1 MHYLLSFVVVNQ
13 MIQHFLAQLQL
24 QAQPKNSDNSD
35 NSDNNDDV
43 KVEAKAN
50 DQKERRPSTQ
60 AANHLDTPFKLPMQ
74 YLPDDQ
80 LCAIDKS
87 VLSDLE
93 LIECTKPVNNTNSA
107 NDNTATESRPM
118 YAHMFQPQSAFAKR
132 YLGMWAKQFTTSV
145 PHLQDMQRFIAAI
158 SKNHTQDPTNDSD
171 SDYDRIEAIWTRI
184 KTDASFHDKFNYI
197 DYAPLDMLNRSPTF
211 LQCYSMYNLFSPLL
225 SFLMPVIMLI
235 VPFFLLKLQGIP
247 ITMPTYFGII
257 KMMLSQH
264 AVGKLIFDMSS
275 VSWDKRIYILVS
287 VVFYVVQMYQN
298 VVSCHRFYRNTFLVH
313 DDLAAIR
320 AYAEATIKKMRAF
333 AGHALTCGGTFG
345 PFLSDLQKNRE
356 QLERMVAALDRIDA
370 PALTA
375 KKCLQIGYVMQQYY
389 AVFSDAGIAACMQYS
404 FGFNAF
410 AEHMVQ
416 FGALLASNK
425 VAACDFVSKSRTD
438 DAEDAEDADN
448 NDKKKKD
455 KKKKKKKEEAPANHS
470 TIVNGY
476 YIATAIDAEAA
487 NGASFTLTPVKNTVS
502 LDKRLVITG
511 PNASGKTTIL
521 KMTMLN
527 ILFSQQL
534 GYGFYEAGTRIRPYH
549 QLHSYLNIPDTSGR
563 DSLFQAES
571 RRCKEILD
579 KLAGG
584 QQAPTGTTTPPT
596 PSPSVRHF
604 CIFDELYSGT
614 NPYEA
619 IASAYGY
626 IMHLTKQDNVD
637 FMLTTHYIQL
647 CKLFQQDESKS
658 ESDKREKI
666 ANKEPSG
673 TTSENSNSNSGT
685 NKIQNLHMEVADR
698 GNYDFNYLYTLRPG
712 ISVIKGGI
720 KVLYDLQYPAS
731 IVETTRRVLSS
742 L

>member
-1 MHYLLSFVVVNQ
+1 MEYLS
-13 MIQHFLAQLQL
+13 A
-24 QAQPKNSDNSD
+24 
-35 NSDNNDDV
+35 DV
-43 KVEAKAN
+43 LH
-50 DQKERRPSTQ
+50 P
-60 AANHLDTPFKLPMQ
+60 
-74 YLPDDQ
+74 
-80 LCAIDKS
+80 IDKS

-93 LIECTKPVNNTNSA
+93 LIECTKQVNVA
-107 NDNTATESRPM
+107 DNGKPM
-118 YAHMFQPQSAFAKR
+118 YNHVFQPQSAFAKR
-132 YLGMWAKQFTTSV
+132 YLGMWCKQFTTSV
-145 PHLQDMQRFIAAI
+145 PHLQDTQRFIASI
-158 SKNHTQDPTNDSD
+158 SKDTHDDSLNDFD
-171 SDYDRIEAIWTRI
+171 KVEAIWTRI
-184 KTDASFHDKFNYI
+184 KTDTAFRDKFNYI

-235 VPFFLLKLQGIP
+235 VPFFLLKLQGVP
-247 ITMPTYFGII
+247 ITLPTYFGII

-264 AVGKLIFDMSS
+264 AIGKLIFDMSS
-275 VSWDKRIYILVS
+275 VGWDKRIYILVS

-313 DDLAAIR
+313 DDLVAIR
-320 AYAEATIKKMRAF
+320 AYADATIKRMRDF
-333 AGHALTCGGTFG
+333 GTHALASGDTFA
-345 PFLSDLQKNRE
+345 PFVADLERNRE
-356 QLERMVAALDRIDA
+356 QLERMVAALDRIDP

-389 AVFSDAGIAACMQYS
+389 AVFADAGIGACMQYS

-410 AEHMVQ
+410 AEHVAH
-416 FGALLASNK
+416 FGALIREGR
-425 VAACDFVSKSRTD
+425 VAACEFI
-438 DAEDAEDADN
+438 DAAATAEQASDKPK
-448 NDKKKKD
+448 KKKKD
-455 KKKKKKKEEAPANHS
+455 KQKEDTQKEDTQKEDKKKDEEDTVVHGK
-470 TIVNGY
+470 IVNGY
-476 YIATAIDAEAA
+476 YLATVVSDGTE
-487 NGASFTLTPVKNTVS
+487 PVKNTVS

-534 GYGFYEAGTRIRPYH
+534 GHGFYEAGTRIRPYH

-579 KLAGG
+579 KL
-584 QQAPTGTTTPPT
+584 TGEATP
-596 PSPSVRHF
+596 VRHF

-626 IMHLTKQDNVD
+626 IMHLTKHDSVD

-647 CKLFQQDESKS
+647 CKLFEQQNSNS
-658 ESDKREKI
+658 ESDKGEKT
-666 ANKEPSG
+666 ANKSDLNASNENNDANG
-673 TTSENSNSNSGT
+673 TNGT
-685 NKIQNLHMEVADR
+685 NKIRNLHMEVADR
-698 GNYDFNYLYTLRPG
+698 GNYDFKYLYTLRPG
-712 ISVIKGGI
+712 ISSIKGGI

-731 IVETTRRVLSS
+731 IVETTRRILST

>member
-1 MHYLLSFVVVNQ
+1 

-24 QAQPKNSDNSD
+24 QAQNIQPKNSD

-50 DQKERRPSTQ
+50 DQKERRQSTQ

-118 YAHMFQPQSAFAKR
+118 YVHMFQPQSAFAKR

-145 PHLQDMQRFIAAI
+145 PHLQDTQRFIAAI
-158 SKNHTQDPTNDSD
+158 SKNHTQDPTTNDSD
-171 SDYDRIEAIWTRI
+171 SDHDRIEAIWTRI

-211 LQCYSMYNLFSPLL
+211 LQCYSMYNLFSPVL

-235 VPFFLLKLQGIP
+235 VPFFLLKMQGVT
-247 ITMPTYFGII
+247 ITMSTYFGII

-264 AVGKLIFDMSS
+264 AVGKLLFDMSA
-275 VSWDKRIYILVS
+275 VGWDKRIYILVS

-313 DDLAAIR
+313 EDLAAIR
-320 AYAEATIKKMRAF
+320 TYANETIRKMRAF
-333 AGHALTCGGTFG
+333 AGHALTCGDTYA
-345 PFLSDLQKNRE
+345 PFVSELDRNRE
-356 QLERMVAALDRIDA
+356 QLERMVAALDRVDA

-410 AEHMVQ
+410 AEHMVH
-416 FGALLASNK
+416 FGALLTSNK
-425 VAACDFVSKSRTD
+425 VSSCDFVVTKTN
-438 DAEDAEDADN
+438 DN
-448 NDKKKKD
+448 DNDNENVNENDKKNDKKDKRKD
-455 KKKKKKKEEAPANHS
+455 KKKKKGEAAHNEINH
-470 TIVNGY
+470 TKIVNGY
-476 YIATAIDAEAA
+476 YVATAINESD
-487 NGASFTLTPVKNTVS
+487 NASDGGGPVKNTVS

-534 GYGFYEAGTRIRPYH
+534 GYGFYEAGTRICPYH

-579 KLAGG
+579 KLT
-584 QQAPTGTTTPPT
+584 PTTTTNPT
-596 PSPSVRHF
+596 SVICRHF

-647 CKLFQQDESKS
+647 CKLFHQEKSNS

-666 ANKEPSG
+666 VN
-673 TTSENSNSNSGT
+673 NSDPHAHSGT
-685 NKIQNLHMEVADR
+685 NKIMNLHMEVADL
-698 GNYDFNYLYTLRPG
+698 GNYDFKYLYTLRPG
-712 ISVIKGGI
+712 ISAIKGGI

-731 IVETTRRVLSS
+731 IVETTRSILSTM
-742 L
+742 

>member
-1 MHYLLSFVVVNQ
+1 
-13 MIQHFLAQLQL
+13 MIQHLLAKLQVHKIQLQED
-24 QAQPKNSDNSD
+24 APQPQPQPQPEK
-35 NSDNNDDV
+35 
-43 KVEAKAN
+43 
-50 DQKERRPSTQ
+50 KESTNPTELKPPSHL
-60 AANHLDTPFKLPMQ
+60 HLDTPFKLPME
-74 YLPDDQ
+74 YLPNDQ
-80 LCAIDKS
+80 LCSIDNS

-93 LIECTKPVNNTNSA
+93 LIECTKPVNNT
-107 NDNTATESRPM
+107 ATNQEDVESKPM
-118 YAHMFQPQSAFAKR
+118 YAHIFQPQSAFAKR
-132 YLGMWAKQFTTSV
+132 YLGMWAKQMTSSV
-145 PHLQDMQRFIAAI
+145 PHLQDTQRFIAAI
-158 SKNHTQDPTNDSD
+158 SKTQEHAAMDCDKV
-171 SDYDRIEAIWTRI
+171 EAIWTRI
-184 KTDASFHDKFNYI
+184 KTDASFRDKFNYI

-211 LQCYSMYNLFSPLL
+211 LQCYSMYNLFSPIL

-235 VPFFLLKLQGIP
+235 VPFFLLKLQGVP
-247 ITMPTYFGII
+247 ITLPTYFGII

-264 AVGKLIFDMSS
+264 AIGKLIFDMSS

-287 VVFYVVQMYQN
+287 VVFYFVQMYQN

-320 AYAEATIKKMRAF
+320 AYANETIHKMRTF
-333 AGHALTCGGTFG
+333 AQHAQGNGTYAQFVA
-345 PFLSDLQKNRE
+345 DLNSNRE
-356 QLERMVAALDRIDA
+356 QLERMVAALDRIDP

-389 AVFSDAGIAACMQYS
+389 AVFSDADISACMQYS

-410 AEHMVQ
+410 AEHMTH
-416 FGALLASNK
+416 FGALLRDNK
-425 VAACDFVSKSRTD
+425 VAACEFITGDETNE
-438 DAEDAEDADN
+438 EDNAAKKDKE
-448 NDKKKKD
+448 DKKKSKT
-455 KKKKKKKEEAPANHS
+455 KSKSKTHS
-470 TIVNGY
+470 EIVNGY
-476 YIATAIDAEAA
+476 YVATVVGE
-487 NGASFTLTPVKNTVS
+487 NETPVKNTVS
-502 LDKRLVITG
+502 LNKRLVITG

-534 GYGFYEAGTRIRPYH
+534 GYGFYDTGTRIHPYH
-549 QLHSYLNIPDTSGR
+549 HLHSYLNIPDTSGR

-579 KLAGG
+579 KL
-584 QQAPTGTTTPPT
+584 TGTGELCPP
-596 PSPSVRHF
+596 VRHF

-626 IMHLTKQDNVD
+626 ITHLTKLDNVD

-647 CKLFQQDESKS
+647 CKLFEQQNTSS

-666 ANKEPSG
+666 DKKSTKAN
-673 TTSENSNSNSGT
+673 TVANNENNAN
-685 NKIQNLHMEVADR
+685 NKIRNLHMEVADR
-698 GNYDFNYLYTLRPG
+698 GNYDFKYLYALRPG
-712 ISVIKGGI
+712 ISSIKGGI

-731 IVETTRRVLSS
+731 IVETTRSVLSS

>member
-1 MHYLLSFVVVNQ
+1 

-24 QAQPKNSDNSD
+24 QAQPINNDINDN
-35 NSDNNDDV
+35 NDNNDDV
-43 KVEAKAN
+43 KVEAK
-50 DQKERRPSTQ
+50 
-60 AANHLDTPFKLPMQ
+60 ANHLDTPFKLPMQ

-87 VLSDLE
+87 VLDDLE
-93 LIECTKPVNNTNSA
+93 LIECTKQTNNGNSNGA
-107 NDNTATESRPM
+107 ENTKPM
-118 YAHMFQPQSAFAKR
+118 YVHMFQPQSAFAKR
-132 YLGMWAKQFTTSV
+132 HLGMWAKQFTTSA
-145 PHLQDMQRFIAAI
+145 PFLQDTQRFIAAI
-158 SKNHTQDPTNDSD
+158 SKNQTQDPIHNSEDH
-171 SDYDRIEAIWTRI
+171 DRIEAIWTRI

-211 LQCYSMYNLFSPLL
+211 LQCYSMYNLFSPVL

-235 VPFFLLKLQGIP
+235 VPFFLLKLQGVT
-247 ITMPTYFGII
+247 ITMSTYFGII

-264 AVGKLIFDMSS
+264 AVGKLLFDMSA
-275 VSWDKRIYILVS
+275 VGWDKRIYILVS

-313 DDLAAIR
+313 EDLAAIR
-320 AYAEATIKKMRAF
+320 TYANETIRKMREF
-333 AGHALTCGGTFG
+333 INHALTCGDTYA
-345 PFLSDLQKNRE
+345 PFVSELDRNRE
-356 QLERMVAALDRIDA
+356 QLERMVAALDRVDA

-410 AEHMVQ
+410 AEHMVH
-416 FGALLASNK
+416 FGALIREGRVS
-425 VAACDFVSKSRTD
+425 ACDFVSKSKTEVAD
-438 DAEDAEDADN
+438 DDN
-448 NDKKKKD
+448 DDKKKKD
-455 KKKKKKKEEAPANHS
+455 AKKKKKKGEAATHESNH
-470 TIVNGY
+470 TKIVNGY
-476 YIATAIDAEAA
+476 YVATAINESD
-487 NGASFTLTPVKNTVS
+487 NASDGGGPVKNTVS

-579 KLAGG
+579 KLT
-584 QQAPTGTTTPPT
+584 PTTTTNP
-596 PSPSVRHF
+596 PSVICRHF

-626 IMHLTKQDNVD
+626 IMHLTKHDNVD

-647 CKLFQQDESKS
+647 CKLFHQEKS
-658 ESDKREKI
+658 NSEPDKREKI
-666 ANKEPSG
+666 ANN
-673 TTSENSNSNSGT
+673 SESNESVGT
-685 NKIQNLHMEVADR
+685 NKIRNLHMEVADL
-698 GNYDFNYLYTLRPG
+698 GNYDFKYLYTLRPG
-712 ISVIKGGI
+712 ISAIKGGI

-731 IVETTRRVLSS
+731 IVETTRRILSTM
-742 L
+742 

>member
-1 MHYLLSFVVVNQ
+1 
-13 MIQHFLAQLQL
+13 MIQQLLAQLQI
-24 QAQPKNSDNSD
+24 QKQQVHVQPDEKETEINENIE
-35 NSDNNDDV
+35 N
-43 KVEAKAN
+43 AN
-50 DQKERRPSTQ
+50 PT
-60 AANHLDTPFKLPMQ
+60 HLDTPFRLPME
-74 YLPDDQ
+74 YLPNDQ
-80 LCAIDKS
+80 LCSIDKS

-93 LIECTKPVNNTNSA
+93 LIECTKQINDGICAESSA
-107 NDNTATESRPM
+107 KPM
-118 YAHMFQPQSAFAKR
+118 YAHVFQPQSTFAKR

-145 PHLQDMQRFIAAI
+145 PFLQDTQRFIASI
-158 SKNHTQDPTNDSD
+158 SSSKALKHD
-171 SDYDRIEAIWTRI
+171 SDYDRIEGIWTRI
-184 KTDASFHDKFNYI
+184 KTDGGFRDKFNYI

-235 VPFFLLKLQGIP
+235 VPFFLLKLQGVP
-247 ITMPTYFGII
+247 ITLPTYFGII

-264 AVGKLIFDMSS
+264 AIGKLLFDMSS

-313 DDLAAIR
+313 EDLGAIR
-320 AYAEATIKKMRAF
+320 AYADATIARMREF
-333 AGHALTCGGTFG
+333 ANHARTCGDTFG
-345 PFLSDLQKNRE
+345 PFASDLDHNRE

-404 FGFNAF
+404 FGFNAY
-410 AEHMVQ
+410 AEHMSHFVELVQ
-416 FGALLASNK
+416 NK
-425 VAACDFVSKSRTD
+425 RVSACEFVSKSK
-438 DAEDAEDADN
+438 AEDDKIHNDN
-448 NDKKKKD
+448 DIKKKKD
-455 KKKKKKKEEAPANHS
+455 KKKKKKKAEDAAHS
-470 TIVNGY
+470 VIVNGY
-476 YIATAIDAEAA
+476 YVATALNDES
-487 NGASFTLTPVKNTVS
+487 NESNDKSNPVKNTVT

-534 GYGFYEAGTRIRPYH
+534 GHGFYEAGTRICPYD

-579 KLAGG
+579 KL
-584 QQAPTGTTTPPT
+584 TGIPTPPGEEGCGRQ
-596 PSPSVRHF
+596 RHF

-626 IMHLTKQDNVD
+626 ITHLTKLDNVD

-647 CKLFQQDESKS
+647 CKLFESES

-666 ANKEPSG
+666 GN
-673 TTSENSNSNSGT
+673 NSHTNSTNE

-698 GNYDFNYLYTLRPG
+698 GNYDFKYLYTLRPG
-712 ISVIKGGI
+712 ISAIKGGI

-731 IVETTRRVLSS
+731 IVETTRRILSA

>member
-1 MHYLLSFVVVNQ
+1 M
-13 MIQHFLAQLQL
+13 
-24 QAQPKNSDNSD
+24 
-35 NSDNNDDV
+35 
-43 KVEAKAN
+43 
-50 DQKERRPSTQ
+50 
-60 AANHLDTPFKLPMQ
+60 HLDTPFKLPME
-74 YLPDDQ
+74 YLPQDQ

-93 LIECTKPVNNTNSA
+93 LIECTKPVNNDANESNSA
-107 NDNTATESRPM
+107 SEPM
-118 YAHMFQPQSAFAKR
+118 YAHVFQPQSAFAKR

-145 PHLQDMQRFIAAI
+145 PHLQDTQRFIAAI
-158 SKNHTQDPTNDSD
+158 SSSKALQHDSD
-171 SDYDRIEAIWTRI
+171 FDKVEAIWTRI
-184 KTDASFHDKFNYI
+184 KTDASFRDKFNYI
-197 DYAPLDMLNRSPTF
+197 DYAPLDLLNRSPTF

-235 VPFFLLKLQGIP
+235 VPFFLLKLQGVP
-247 ITMPTYFGII
+247 ITLPTYFGII
-257 KMMLSQH
+257 KLMLSQH
-264 AVGKLIFDMSS
+264 AIGKLIFDMSS
-275 VSWDKRIYILVS
+275 VSWDKRVYILVS

-320 AYAEATIKKMRAF
+320 AYADATIQRMRAC
-333 AGHALTCGGTFG
+333 AAHALTCGSTFA
-345 PFLSDLQKNRE
+345 PFAADLQANRE
-356 QLERMVAALDRIDA
+356 QLERMVAALDRIDP

-389 AVFSDAGIAACMQYS
+389 AVFSDARIAACMQYS

-410 AEHMVQ
+410 AEHVAH
-416 FGALLASNK
+416 FGELITSNK
-425 VAACDFVSKSRTD
+425 VAACEFINEKP
-438 DAEDAEDADN
+438 EKPE
-448 NDKKKKD
+448 KPEKKD
-455 KKKKKKKEEAPANHS
+455 KKKKKDKGKEDKEDKRNH
-470 TIVNGY
+470 TEIVNGY
-476 YIATAIDAEAA
+476 YVATALSDDSSAL
-487 NGASFTLTPVKNTVS
+487 GPVKNTVS

-534 GYGFYEAGTRIRPYH
+534 GHGFYEAGTRIRPYH

-579 KLAGG
+579 KLTGPKTSTGEGG
-584 QQAPTGTTTPPT
+584 Q
-596 PSPSVRHF
+596 RHF

-626 IMHLTKQDNVD
+626 IMYLTKHDNVD

-647 CKLFQQDESKS
+647 CKLFQSEKTES

-666 ANKEPSG
+666 GNNSTE
-673 TTSENSNSNSGT
+673 SESNGS
-685 NKIQNLHMEVADR
+685 NKIRNLHMDVADR
-698 GNYDFNYLYTLRPG
+698 GNYDFKYLYALRPG
-712 ISVIKGGI
+712 ISAIKGGI

-731 IVETTRRVLSS
+731 IVDATRRILST

>member
-1 MHYLLSFVVVNQ
+1 
-13 MIQHFLAQLQL
+13 MIQHLLAKFQISNMQEE
-24 QAQPKNSDNSD
+24 PK
-35 NSDNNDDV
+35 
-43 KVEAKAN
+43 EP
-50 DQKERRPSTQ
+50 KEPKETKETIVTNPSPTN
-60 AANHLDTPFKLPMQ
+60 AIHLDTPFKLPME
-74 YLPDDQ
+74 YLPEDQ
-80 LCAIDKS
+80 LFPIDKS

-93 LIECTKPVNNTNSA
+93 LIECTKQVNDTTSA
-107 NDNTATESRPM
+107 NNESNDKSM
-118 YAHMFQPQSAFAKR
+118 YAHVFQPQSAFAKR

-145 PHLQDMQRFIAAI
+145 PHLQDTQRFIASV
-158 SKNHTQDPTNDSD
+158 SKDKSRDDDSLLID
-171 SDYDRIEAIWTRI
+171 HDKIEAIWTRI
-184 KTDASFHDKFNYI
+184 KTDASFRDKFNYI
-197 DYAPLDMLNRSPTF
+197 DYAPLDALNRSPTF

-235 VPFFLLKLQGIP
+235 VPFFLLKLQGVP
-247 ITMPTYFGII
+247 ITLPTYFGII

-264 AVGKLIFDMSS
+264 AIGKLIFDMSS
-275 VSWDKRIYILVS
+275 VGWDKRIYILVS
-287 VVFYVVQMYQN
+287 VVFYIVQMYQN

-313 DDLAAIR
+313 ADLAAIR
-320 AYAEATIKKMRAF
+320 AYTDATIHKMRAF
-333 AGHALTCGGTFG
+333 AAHALACGNTYA
-345 PFLSDLQKNRE
+345 PFAADLQKNQE
-356 QLERMVAALDRIDA
+356 QLERMVAALDRIDP

-389 AVFSDAGIAACMQYS
+389 AVFSDASIAACMQYS

-410 AEHMVQ
+410 AEHVAH
-416 FGALLASNK
+416 FGALLHANK
-425 VAACDFVSKSRTD
+425 VAACEFING
-438 DAEDAEDADN
+438 EDQNNADKEEN
-448 NDKKKKD
+448 KDKKKD
-455 KKKKKKKEEAPANHS
+455 KKKNKKKKEEGKEGKQPRNH
-470 TIVNGY
+470 TEIVNGY
-476 YIATAIDAEAA
+476 YVATALSDDSSAL
-487 NGASFTLTPVKNTVS
+487 GPVKNTVS

-534 GYGFYEAGTRIRPYH
+534 GHGFYEAGTRIRPYH

-579 KLAGG
+579 KL
-584 QQAPTGTTTPPT
+584 T
-596 PSPSVRHF
+596 PSRHF

-626 IMHLTKQDNVD
+626 IMHLTKHDNVD

-647 CKLFQQDESKS
+647 CKLFQSQKTES

-666 ANKEPSG
+666 AIN
-673 TTSENSNSNSGT
+673 SEVNET
-685 NKIQNLHMEVADR
+685 NKIRNLHMDVADR
-698 GNYDFNYLYTLRPG
+698 GNYDFKYLYTLRPG
-712 ISVIKGGI
+712 ISAIKGGI

-731 IVETTRRVLSS
+731 IVDATRRILTS

>member
-1 MHYLLSFVVVNQ
+1 

-24 QAQPKNSDNSD
+24 QAHHPQDIPPKKNEDAQTQSQS
-35 NSDNNDDV
+35 
-43 KVEAKAN
+43 N
-50 DQKERRPSTQ
+50 DQQSTQ
-60 AANHLDTPFKLPMQ
+60 SNHLDTPFKLPMQ

-87 VLSDLE
+87 VLADLE
-93 LIECTKPVNNTNSA
+93 LIECTNPVNNANSA
-107 NDNTATESRPM
+107 NDNATESRPM
-118 YAHMFQPQSAFAKR
+118 YAHVFQPQSAFAKR

-158 SKNHTQDPTNDSD
+158 SKNPTQDPTNDSECD
-171 SDYDRIEAIWTRI
+171 GIEAIWTRI
-184 KTDASFHDKFNYI
+184 KTDAGFHDKFNFI

-211 LQCYSMYNLFSPLL
+211 LQCYSMYNLFSPVL

-235 VPFFLLKLQGIP
+235 VPFFLLKLQNIP
-247 ITMPTYFGII
+247 ITMPTYFSII

-264 AVGKLIFDMSS
+264 AVGKLMFDMNA
-275 VSWDKRIYILVS
+275 VGWDKRIYIMVS

-320 AYAEATIKKMRAF
+320 AYAEATIRKMRAF
-333 AGHALTCGGTFG
+333 AGHALTCGDTIG

-356 QLERMVAALDRIDA
+356 QLECMVAALDRIDA

-410 AEHMVQ
+410 AEHMTH

-425 VAACDFVSKSRTD
+425 VSACEFVTKPKP
-438 DAEDAEDADN
+438 EDADDN
-448 NDKKKKD
+448 DDKNKKDKKDKKD
-455 KKKKKKKEEAPANHS
+455 KKKKKKEETPANHS

-476 YIATAIDAEAA
+476 YVATAIDAA
-487 NGASFTLTPVKNTVS
+487 NGLLTPVKNTVS

-521 KMTMLN
+521 KMTLLN

-534 GYGFYEAGTRIRPYH
+534 GYGFYEAGTRICPYH

-579 KLAGG
+579 KL
-584 QQAPTGTTTPPT
+584 TPGND
-596 PSPSVRHF
+596 SDDICRRHF

-626 IMHLTKQDNVD
+626 IMHLTKHDNVD

-647 CKLFQQDESKS
+647 CKLFQQEKPNS

-666 ANKEPSG
+666 NNNVNSEEPSI
-673 TTSENSNSNSGT
+673 SEISGI

-712 ISVIKGGI
+712 ISAIKGGI

-731 IVETTRRVLSS
+731 IVETTRRILST

>member
-1 MHYLLSFVVVNQ
+1 
-13 MIQHFLAQLQL
+13 MIQHLLAKLQISNM
-24 QAQPKNSDNSD
+24 QEEPKEPKEPENT
-35 NSDNNDDV
+35 NNV
-43 KVEAKAN
+43 TN
-50 DQKERRPSTQ
+50 PT
-60 AANHLDTPFKLPMQ
+60 NPTMHLDTPFKLPME
-74 YLPDDQ
+74 YLPEDQ
-80 LCAIDKS
+80 LCPIDKS

-93 LIECTKPVNNTNSA
+93 LIECTKQINDTKCVKNESNNK
-107 NDNTATESRPM
+107 PM
-118 YAHMFQPQSAFAKR
+118 YAHVFQPQSAFAKR

-145 PHLQDMQRFIAAI
+145 PHLQDTQRFIASV
-158 SKNHTQDPTNDSD
+158 SKDKSRDDDSLLID
-171 SDYDRIEAIWTRI
+171 HDKIEAIWTRI
-184 KTDASFHDKFNYI
+184 KTDASFRDKFNYI
-197 DYAPLDMLNRSPTF
+197 DYAPLDALNRSPTF

-235 VPFFLLKLQGIP
+235 VPFFLLKLQGVP
-247 ITMPTYFGII
+247 ITLPTYFGII

-264 AVGKLIFDMSS
+264 AIGKLIFDMSS
-275 VSWDKRIYILVS
+275 VGWDKRIYILVS
-287 VVFYVVQMYQN
+287 VVFYIVQMYQN

-313 DDLAAIR
+313 ADLAAIR
-320 AYAEATIKKMRAF
+320 AYTDATIHKMRAF
-333 AGHALTCGGTFG
+333 AAHALACGNTYA
-345 PFLSDLQKNRE
+345 PFAADLQKNQE
-356 QLERMVAALDRIDA
+356 QLERMVAALDRIDP

-389 AVFSDAGIAACMQYS
+389 AVFSDASIAACMQYS

-410 AEHMVQ
+410 AEHVAH
-416 FGALLASNK
+416 FGALLHANK
-425 VAACDFVSKSRTD
+425 VAACEFING
-438 DAEDAEDADN
+438 EDQINADKEEN
-448 NDKKKKD
+448 KDKKKDKNKD
-455 KKKKKKKEEAPANHS
+455 KKKKEEGKEEGKEGKQTRNH
-470 TIVNGY
+470 TEIVNGY
-476 YIATAIDAEAA
+476 YVATALSDDSSAL
-487 NGASFTLTPVKNTVS
+487 GPVKNTVS

-534 GYGFYEAGTRIRPYH
+534 GHGFYEAGTRIRPYH

-579 KLAGG
+579 KLSGG
-584 QQAPTGTTTPPT
+584 LCPP
-596 PSPSVRHF
+596 VRHF

-626 IMHLTKQDNVD
+626 IMHLTKHDNVD

-647 CKLFQQDESKS
+647 CKLFQSQKTES

-666 ANKEPSG
+666 AIN
-673 TTSENSNSNSGT
+673 SEVNEI
-685 NKIQNLHMEVADR
+685 NKIRNLHMDVADR
-698 GNYDFNYLYTLRPG
+698 GNYDFKYLYTLRPG
-712 ISVIKGGI
+712 ISAIKGGI

-731 IVETTRRVLSS
+731 IVDATRRILTS

>member
-1 MHYLLSFVVVNQ
+1 
-13 MIQHFLAQLQL
+13 MIQHLLAKI
-24 QAQPKNSDNSD
+24 QAQKQQQQQQQQHEPEKQEDEESEDTPA
-35 NSDNNDDV
+35 
-43 KVEAKAN
+43 EHAN
-50 DQKERRPSTQ
+50 PT
-60 AANHLDTPFKLPMQ
+60 NPTHLDTPFKLPME
-74 YLPDDQ
+74 YLPNDQ
-80 LCAIDKS
+80 LCSIDKS

-93 LIECTKPVNNTNSA
+93 LIECTKQVNNG
-107 NDNTATESRPM
+107 TAESNAKPM
-118 YAHMFQPQSAFAKR
+118 YAHVFQPQSAFAKR

-145 PHLQDMQRFIAAI
+145 PHLQDTQRFIAAI
-158 SKNHTQDPTNDSD
+158 SKTQNQEQISD
-171 SDYDRIEAIWTRI
+171 HGRVESIWTRI
-184 KTDASFHDKFNYI
+184 KTDGGFRDKFNYI

-211 LQCYSMYNLFSPLL
+211 LQCYSMYNLFSPVL

-235 VPFFLLKLQGIP
+235 VPFFLLKLQGVP
-247 ITMPTYFGII
+247 ITLPTYFGII

-264 AVGKLIFDMSS
+264 AIGKLLFDMSS

-313 DDLAAIR
+313 EDLAAIR
-320 AYAEATIKKMRAF
+320 AYADETIARMREF
-333 AGHALTCGGTFG
+333 AGHARIAGDTFG
-345 PFLSDLQKNRE
+345 PFVSDLDRNRE
-356 QLERMVAALDRIDA
+356 QLERMVAALDRIDP

-404 FGFNAF
+404 FGFNAY
-410 AEHMVQ
+410 AEHMAHFVELVQ
-416 FGALLASNK
+416 NK
-425 VAACDFVSKSRTD
+425 SVSACEFTTTTTTTNSKS
-438 DAEDAEDADN
+438 DADN
-448 NDKKKKD
+448 EAIKKKDSKKKDSKKKD
-455 KKKKKKKEEAPANHS
+455 KKNKKEEDDATHERNES
-470 TIVNGY
+470 SKIVNGY
-476 YIATAIDAEAA
+476 YVATAIDELD
-487 NGASFTLTPVKNTVS
+487 ASTPVKNTVS

-534 GYGFYEAGTRIRPYH
+534 GYGFYEAGTRICPYH

-579 KLAGG
+579 KLTGKGEGG
-584 QQAPTGTTTPPT
+584 Q
-596 PSPSVRHF
+596 RHF

-626 IMHLTKQDNVD
+626 IMHLAKHDNVD

-647 CKLFQQDESKS
+647 CKLFEKESSDSKEKPKS

-666 ANKEPSG
+666 NNNSSSNPDSESDSESN
-673 TTSENSNSNSGT
+673 TS

-698 GNYDFNYLYTLRPG
+698 GNFDFKYLYTLSPG
-712 ISVIKGGI
+712 ISTIKGGI

-731 IVETTRRVLSS
+731 IIDATRRILST

>member
-1 MHYLLSFVVVNQ
+1 
-13 MIQHFLAQLQL
+13 MIQHLLAKLQMHKI
-24 QAQPKNSDNSD
+24 QVQEDAPQDAPTQPE
-35 NSDNNDDV
+35 V
-43 KVEAKAN
+43 K
-50 DQKERRPSTQ
+50 KESNPTEVKPQTHS
-60 AANHLDTPFKLPMQ
+60 HLDTPFKLPME
-74 YLPDDQ
+74 YLSADVLHP
-80 LCAIDKS
+80 IDKS

-93 LIECTKPVNNTNSA
+93 LIECTKPVNNT
-107 NDNTATESRPM
+107 ATTQENVESKPM
-118 YAHMFQPQSAFAKR
+118 YAHIFQPQSAFAKR
-132 YLGMWAKQFTTSV
+132 YLGMWAKQMTSSV
-145 PHLQDMQRFIAAI
+145 PHLQDTQRFIAAI
-158 SKNHTQDPTNDSD
+158 SKTQEHDVVVVDAVD
-171 SDYDRIEAIWTRI
+171 CDKVEAIWTRI
-184 KTDASFHDKFNYI
+184 KTDASFRDKFNYI

-211 LQCYSMYNLFSPLL
+211 LQCYSMYNLFSPIL

-235 VPFFLLKLQGIP
+235 VPFFLLKLQGVP
-247 ITMPTYFGII
+247 ITLPTYFGII

-264 AVGKLIFDMSS
+264 AIGKLLFDMSS
-275 VSWDKRIYILVS
+275 VGWDKRIYILVS
-287 VVFYVVQMYQN
+287 VVFYFVQMYQN

-320 AYAEATIKKMRAF
+320 DYACKTIDKMRTF
-333 AGHALTCGGTFG
+333 AQHAHDAQENSTYAQFAA
-345 PFLSDLQKNRE
+345 DLNSNRE
-356 QLERMVAALDRIDA
+356 QLERMVAALDRIDP

-389 AVFSDAGIAACMQYS
+389 AVFSDATISACMQYS

-410 AEHMVQ
+410 AEHMTH
-416 FGALLASNK
+416 FGTLLRDNK
-425 VAACDFVSKSRTD
+425 VAACEFTVDDEDNEKEKEKDKDSKKKSKS
-438 DAEDAEDADN
+438 
-448 NDKKKKD
+448 KS
-455 KKKKKKKEEAPANHS
+455 KKEKEAHHND
-470 TIVNGY
+470 TEIVNGY
-476 YIATAIDAEAA
+476 YLATVVGE
-487 NGASFTLTPVKNTVS
+487 NETPVKNTVS
-502 LDKRLVITG
+502 LNKRLVITG

-534 GYGFYEAGTRIRPYH
+534 GYGFYETGTRIHPYH

-579 KLAGG
+579 KLTGG
-584 QQAPTGTTTPPT
+584 QQVPPT
-596 PSPSVRHF
+596 QWGCGGQSPPVRHF

-626 IMHLTKQDNVD
+626 ITHLTKQDNVD

-647 CKLFQQDESKS
+647 CKLFEQQNTSS

-666 ANKEPSG
+666 DKKSTESNTNTNNAN
-673 TTSENSNSNSGT
+673 T
-685 NKIQNLHMEVADR
+685 KIRNLHMEVADR
-698 GNYDFNYLYTLRPG
+698 GNYDFKYLYTLRPG
-712 ISVIKGGI
+712 ISSIKGGI

-731 IVETTRRVLSS
+731 IVETTRSILSS

>member
-1 MHYLLSFVVVNQ
+1 
-13 MIQHFLAQLQL
+13 MIQHLLAKLQISNM
-24 QAQPKNSDNSD
+24 QEERKDTHESESEHDNVTKPD
-35 NSDNNDDV
+35 TNPTNATN
-43 KVEAKAN
+43 AN
-50 DQKERRPSTQ
+50 ATNATNTPSTV
-60 AANHLDTPFKLPMQ
+60 HLDTPFKLPME
-74 YLPDDQ
+74 YLPQDQ
-80 LCAIDKS
+80 LCSIDKS

-93 LIECTKPVNNTNSA
+93 LIECTKPANSGNSA
-107 NDNTATESRPM
+107 NNGANESNGNNESESESKPM
-118 YAHMFQPQSAFAKR
+118 YAHVFQPQSAFAKR
-132 YLGMWAKQFTTSV
+132 YLGMWAKQFATSV
-145 PHLQDMQRFIAAI
+145 PHLQDTQRFIA
-158 SKNHTQDPTNDSD
+158 SVSNDTHDD
-171 SDYDRIEAIWTRI
+171 SLNDFDKVEAIWTRI
-184 KTDASFHDKFNYI
+184 KTDASFRDKFNYI
-197 DYAPLDMLNRSPTF
+197 DYAPLDALNRSPTF

-235 VPFFLLKLQGIP
+235 VPFFLLKLQGVP
-247 ITMPTYFGII
+247 ITLPTYFGII

-264 AVGKLIFDMSS
+264 AIGKLIFDMSS
-275 VSWDKRIYILVS
+275 VGWDKRIYILVS

-320 AYAEATIKKMRAF
+320 AYADATIKKMRAF
-333 AGHALTCGGTFG
+333 AAHALTCGNTYA
-345 PFLSDLQKNRE
+345 PFAADLQRNRE
-356 QLERMVAALDRIDA
+356 QLERMVAALDRIDP

-389 AVFSDAGIAACMQYS
+389 AVFSDASVAACMQYS

-410 AEHMVQ
+410 AEHVAH
-416 FGALLASNK
+416 FGALLRNNK
-425 VAACDFVSKSRTD
+425 VAACEFAD
-438 DAEDAEDADN
+438 DNDDN
-448 NDKKKKD
+448 NDTNDTNAAAEKPKKKKKD
-455 KKKKKKKEEAPANHS
+455 KKKEEADDATKDATTNHS
-470 TIVNGY
+470 KIVNGY
-476 YIATAIDAEAA
+476 YVATALSDESSEA
-487 NGASFTLTPVKNTVS
+487 GPVKNTVS

-534 GYGFYEAGTRIRPYH
+534 GHGFYEAGTRIRPYH

-579 KLAGG
+579 KLTGG
-584 QQAPTGTTTPPT
+584 Q
-596 PSPSVRHF
+596 SPRVRHF

-626 IMHLTKQDNVD
+626 ITHLTKHDNVG

-647 CKLFQQDESKS
+647 CKLLQPCKLFEPQKSNS
-658 ESDKREKI
+658 ESDKGEKI
-666 ANKEPSG
+666 ANKSTE
-673 TTSENSNSNSGT
+673 SESIGYNVT

-698 GNYDFNYLYTLRPG
+698 GNYDFKYLYTLRPG
-712 ISVIKGGI
+712 ISSIKGGI

-731 IVETTRRVLSS
+731 IVETTRRILST

>member
-1 MHYLLSFVVVNQ
+1 MQ
-13 MIQHFLAQLQL
+13 EE
-24 QAQPKNSDNSD
+24 PK
-35 NSDNNDDV
+35 
-43 KVEAKAN
+43 ET
-50 DQKERRPSTQ
+50 KETKEPIVT
-60 AANHLDTPFKLPMQ
+60 NPTNPTIHLDTPFKLPME
-74 YLPDDQ
+74 YLPEDQ
-80 LCAIDKS
+80 LCPIDKS

-93 LIECTKPVNNTNSA
+93 LIECTKQVNDTSSTKNES
-107 NDNTATESRPM
+107 NDKSM
-118 YAHMFQPQSAFAKR
+118 YAHVFQPQSAFAKR

-145 PHLQDMQRFIAAI
+145 PHLQDTQRFIASV
-158 SKNHTQDPTNDSD
+158 SKDNSRDDDSLI
-171 SDYDRIEAIWTRI
+171 DYDKIEAIWTRI
-184 KTDASFHDKFNYI
+184 KTDASFRDKFNYI
-197 DYAPLDMLNRSPTF
+197 DYAPLDALNRSPTF

-235 VPFFLLKLQGIP
+235 VPFFLLKLQGVP
-247 ITMPTYFGII
+247 ITLPTYFGII

-264 AVGKLIFDMSS
+264 AIGKLIFDMSS
-275 VSWDKRIYILVS
+275 VGWDKRIYILVS
-287 VVFYVVQMYQN
+287 VVFYIVQMYQN

-313 DDLAAIR
+313 ADLAAIR
-320 AYAEATIKKMRAF
+320 AYADATIHKMRTF
-333 AGHALTCGGTFG
+333 AAHALACGDTFA
-345 PFLSDLQKNRE
+345 PFAADLQRNRE
-356 QLERMVAALDRIDA
+356 QLERMVAALDRIDP

-389 AVFSDAGIAACMQYS
+389 AVFSDASIAACMQYS

-410 AEHMVQ
+410 AEHVAH
-416 FGALLASNK
+416 FGELIQANK
-425 VAACDFVSKSRTD
+425 VAACEFIDQEGNQDNQDT
-438 DAEDAEDADN
+438 ADKEEKKN
-448 NDKKKKD
+448 KKKD
-455 KKKKKKKEEAPANHS
+455 KKKDKKKEEGKEGKEGKEDKQTRNH
-470 TIVNGY
+470 TEIVNGY
-476 YIATAIDAEAA
+476 YVATALSDDSSAL
-487 NGASFTLTPVKNTVS
+487 GPVKNTVS

-534 GYGFYEAGTRIRPYH
+534 GHGFYEAGTRIRPYH

-579 KLAGG
+579 KLSGG
-584 QQAPTGTTTPPT
+584 QSPP
-596 PSPSVRHF
+596 VRHF

-626 IMHLTKQDNVD
+626 IMHLTKHDNVD

-647 CKLFQQDESKS
+647 CKLFQSQNSKS
-658 ESDKREKI
+658 ESDKGEKI
-666 ANKEPSG
+666 ANNSESKESKE
-673 TTSENSNSNSGT
+673 SKET
-685 NKIQNLHMEVADR
+685 NKIRNLHMDVADR
-698 GNYDFNYLYTLRPG
+698 GNYDFKYLYTLRPG
-712 ISVIKGGI
+712 ISAIKGGI

-731 IVETTRRVLSS
+731 IVDATRRILTS

>member
-1 MHYLLSFVVVNQ
+1 
-13 MIQHFLAQLQL
+13 MIQQLLAKLQTYK
-24 QAQPKNSDNSD
+24 QESQNPKEEEETEEEQE
-35 NSDNNDDV
+35 
-43 KVEAKAN
+43 KEVEEAN
-50 DQKERRPSTQ
+50 VNVST
-60 AANHLDTPFKLPMQ
+60 ANPTHLDTPFKLPME
-74 YLPDDQ
+74 YLSKE
-80 LCAIDKS
+80 LLHSIDKS

-93 LIECTKPVNNTNSA
+93 LIECTKQINKSA
-107 NDNTATESRPM
+107 NATESNTNPM
-118 YAHMFQPQSAFAKR
+118 YAHVFQPQSAFAKR

-145 PHLQDMQRFIAAI
+145 PHLQDTQRFIAAI
-158 SKNHTQDPTNDSD
+158 STQNQSHD

-184 KTDASFHDKFNYI
+184 KTDAAFRDKFNYI

-211 LQCYSMYNLFSPLL
+211 LQCYSMYNLFSPVL

-235 VPFFLLKLQGIP
+235 VPFFLLKLQGVP

-264 AVGKLIFDMSS
+264 AIGKLIFDMSS

-313 DDLAAIR
+313 EDLAAIR
-320 AYAEATIKKMRAF
+320 AYADATIKKMREF
-333 AGHALTCGGTFG
+333 AGHALTCGDTYA
-345 PFLSDLQKNRE
+345 PFVSDLQKNRE
-356 QLERMVAALDRIDA
+356 QLESMVAALDRIDA

-389 AVFSDAGIAACMQYS
+389 AVFSDAGIAECMQYS

-410 AEHMVQ
+410 AEHVAQ
-416 FGALLASNK
+416 FGALLTSNK
-425 VAACDFVSKSRTD
+425 VAACDFVK
-438 DAEDAEDADN
+438 AEDEDNDN
-448 NDKKKKD
+448 KKKKD
-455 KKKKKKKEEAPANHS
+455 KKDKKKKKEEAPANHS

-476 YIATAIDAEAA
+476 YVATALNDE
-487 NGASFTLTPVKNTVS
+487 SESSPVKNTVS
-502 LDKRLVITG
+502 LNKRLVITG

-534 GYGFYEAGTRIRPYH
+534 GYGFYETGTRICPYH

-579 KLAGG
+579 KL
-584 QQAPTGTTTPPT
+584 TPNDDDAT
-596 PSPSVRHF
+596 SRHF

-626 IMHLTKQDNVD
+626 ITYLTKLDNVD

-647 CKLFQQDESKS
+647 CKLFEKENTISD
-658 ESDKREKI
+658 SDKREKI
-666 ANKEPSG
+666 VNNSDSTTETNKE
-673 TTSENSNSNSGT
+673 N

-698 GNYDFNYLYTLRPG
+698 GNYDFKYLYTLRPG
-712 ISVIKGGI
+712 ISAIKGGI

-731 IVETTRRVLSS
+731 IVETTRGILSS

>member
-1 MHYLLSFVVVNQ
+1 MIEHLLAK
-13 MIQHFLAQLQL
+13 I
-24 QAQPKNSDNSD
+24 QAQKQRQQHEPEKQ
-35 NSDNNDDV
+35 DDEET
-43 KVEAKAN
+43 EAEETDALPVN
-50 DQKERRPSTQ
+50 PI
-60 AANHLDTPFKLPMQ
+60 HLDTPFKLPME
-74 YLPDDQ
+74 YLPNVQ
-80 LCAIDKS
+80 LCSIDKS

-93 LIECTKPVNNTNSA
+93 LIECTKQVNNG
-107 NDNTATESRPM
+107 TAESNAKPM
-118 YAHMFQPQSAFAKR
+118 YAHVFQPQSAFAKR

-145 PHLQDMQRFIAAI
+145 PHLQDTQRFIAAI
-158 SKNHTQDPTNDSD
+158 SKTQNQEQKSD
-171 SDYDRIEAIWTRI
+171 HGRVESIWTRI
-184 KTDASFHDKFNYI
+184 KTDGGFRDKFNYI

-235 VPFFLLKLQGIP
+235 VPFFLLKLQGVP
-247 ITMPTYFGII
+247 ITLPTYFGII

-264 AVGKLIFDMSS
+264 AIGKLLFDMSS

-313 DDLAAIR
+313 EDLAAIR
-320 AYAEATIKKMRAF
+320 AYADETIARMREF
-333 AGHALTCGGTFG
+333 AGHARIAGDTFG
-345 PFLSDLQKNRE
+345 PFVSDLDRNRE
-356 QLERMVAALDRIDA
+356 QLERMVAALDRIDP

-389 AVFSDAGIAACMQYS
+389 AVFSDVRIAACMQYS
-404 FGFNAF
+404 FGFNAY
-410 AEHMVQ
+410 AEHMAHFAELVQ
-416 FGALLASNK
+416 NK
-425 VAACDFVSKSRTD
+425 SVSACEFVDKANDEESKKKDSKKKD
-438 DAEDAEDADN
+438 
-448 NDKKKKD
+448 KKKD
-455 KKKKKKKEEAPANHS
+455 KKKKKEEETIDNSSHS
-470 TIVNGY
+470 KIVNGY
-476 YIATAIDAEAA
+476 YVATAINELELDA
-487 NGASFTLTPVKNTVS
+487 STPVKNTVS

-534 GYGFYEAGTRIRPYH
+534 GYGFYEAGTRICPYH

-579 KLAGG
+579 KLTGG
-584 QQAPTGTTTPPT
+584 QSPP
-596 PSPSVRHF
+596 VRHF

-626 IMHLTKQDNVD
+626 IMHLTKHDNVD

-647 CKLFQQDESKS
+647 CKLFEKESSDSKEKTNS

-666 ANKEPSG
+666 DN
-673 TTSENSNSNSGT
+673 NSNSDSESNTS

-698 GNYDFNYLYTLRPG
+698 GNFDFKYLYTLSPG
-712 ISVIKGGI
+712 ISTIKGGI

-731 IVETTRRVLSS
+731 IIDATRRILSS
-742 L
+742 I

>member
-1 MHYLLSFVVVNQ
+1 
-13 MIQHFLAQLQL
+13 
-24 QAQPKNSDNSD
+24 
-35 NSDNNDDV
+35 
-43 KVEAKAN
+43 
-50 DQKERRPSTQ
+50 
-60 AANHLDTPFKLPMQ
+60 
-74 YLPDDQ
+74 
-80 LCAIDKS
+80 
-87 VLSDLE
+87 
-93 LIECTKPVNNTNSA
+93 
-107 NDNTATESRPM
+107 M
-118 YAHMFQPQSAFAKR
+118 YAHVFQPQSAFAKR
-132 YLGMWAKQFTTSV
+132 YLGMWAKQFTTSA
-145 PHLQDMQRFIAAI
+145 PFLQDTQRFIASV
-158 SKNHTQDPTNDSD
+158 SKTQDTNNDSD
-171 SDYDRIEAIWTRI
+171 HDRIEAIWTRI
-184 KTDASFHDKFNYI
+184 KTDAAFRDKFNYI

-235 VPFFLLKLQGIP
+235 VPFFLLKLQGVP
-247 ITMPTYFGII
+247 ITLPTYFGII

-320 AYAEATIKKMRAF
+320 AYADETIKKMRAF
-333 AGHALTCGGTFG
+333 ANHACAAGDTFG

-410 AEHMVQ
+410 AEHMAH
-416 FGALLASNK
+416 FGALIREGRVS
-425 VAACDFVSKSRTD
+425 ACEFVTN
-438 DAEDAEDADN
+438 DN
-448 NDKKKKD
+448 NDNNDNPNLNPEDDNNDNKKKKD
-455 KKKKKKKEEAPANHS
+455 KKDKKDKKKKEEANCT

-476 YIATAIDAEAA
+476 YVATAIDESD
-487 NGASFTLTPVKNTVS
+487 NPGNPGPVKNTVS

-579 KLAGG
+579 KLSGG
-584 QQAPTGTTTPPT
+584 QQAPTGCGGLCPP
-596 PSPSVRHF
+596 VRHF

-626 IMHLTKQDNVD
+626 IMHLTKQDSVD

-647 CKLFQQDESKS
+647 CKLFEPEKPKS
-658 ESDKREKI
+658 DSDKREKI
-666 ANKEPSG
+666 GNNSD
-673 TTSENSNSNSGT
+673 SNNSNDSDSAHET
-685 NKIQNLHMEVADR
+685 NKIRNLHMEVADR
-698 GNYDFNYLYTLRPG
+698 GNYDFKYLYTLRPG
-712 ISVIKGGI
+712 ISTIKGGI

-731 IVETTRRVLSS
+731 IVDATRRILST

>member
-1 MHYLLSFVVVNQ
+1 
-13 MIQHFLAQLQL
+13 MIQHLLAKLQMHKI
-24 QAQPKNSDNSD
+24 QVQQETRQDAPQDAPQPE
-35 NSDNNDDV
+35 V
-43 KVEAKAN
+43 K
-50 DQKERRPSTQ
+50 KESNPTELKPQS
-60 AANHLDTPFKLPMQ
+60 HLHLNTPFKLPME
-74 YLPDDQ
+74 YLSADVLHP
-80 LCAIDKS
+80 IDKS

-93 LIECTKPVNNTNSA
+93 LIECTKPVNNHPDA
-107 NDNTATESRPM
+107 EDVESKPM
-118 YAHMFQPQSAFAKR
+118 YAHIFQPQSAFAKR
-132 YLGMWAKQFTTSV
+132 YLGMWAKQMTSSV
-145 PHLQDMQRFIAAI
+145 PHLQDTQRFIAAI
-158 SKNHTQDPTNDSD
+158 SKTQEHHVVDCDK
-171 SDYDRIEAIWTRI
+171 IEAIWTRI
-184 KTDASFHDKFNYI
+184 KTDASFRDKFNYI

-211 LQCYSMYNLFSPLL
+211 LQCYSMYNLFSPIL

-235 VPFFLLKLQGIP
+235 VPFFLLKLQGVP
-247 ITMPTYFGII
+247 ITLPTYFGII

-264 AVGKLIFDMSS
+264 AIGKLIFDMSS

-287 VVFYVVQMYQN
+287 VVFYFVQMYQN

-320 AYAEATIKKMRAF
+320 AYANETIHKMRTF
-333 AGHALTCGGTFG
+333 AAHCAQGNGTYAQFAA
-345 PFLSDLQKNRE
+345 DLNSNRE
-356 QLERMVAALDRIDA
+356 QLERMVAALDRIDP

-389 AVFSDAGIAACMQYS
+389 AVFSDAHISACMQYS

-410 AEHMVQ
+410 AEHMTH
-416 FGALLASNK
+416 FGTLLQDNK
-425 VAACDFVSKSRTD
+425 VAACEFITGDETNEDDVEDNAAKDNAKS
-438 DAEDAEDADN
+438 N
-448 NDKKKKD
+448 KKKSKT
-455 KKKKKKKEEAPANHS
+455 KSKTKTHS
-470 TIVNGY
+470 EIVNGY
-476 YIATAIDAEAA
+476 YVATAVMNDE
-487 NGASFTLTPVKNTVS
+487 TPVKNTVS
-502 LDKRLVITG
+502 LNKRLVITG

-534 GYGFYEAGTRIRPYH
+534 GYGFYETGTRIHPYH
-549 QLHSYLNIPDTSGR
+549 HLHSYLNIPDTSGR

-579 KLAGG
+579 KL
-584 QQAPTGTTTPPT
+584 T
-596 PSPSVRHF
+596 PSRHF

-626 IMHLTKQDNVD
+626 ITHLTKLDNVD

-647 CKLFQQDESKS
+647 CKLFEQQNTSS

-666 ANKEPSG
+666 DKKSTESNTNTNNENNAN
-673 TTSENSNSNSGT
+673 
-685 NKIQNLHMEVADR
+685 NKIRNLHMEVADR
-698 GNYDFNYLYTLRPG
+698 GNYDFKYLYTLRPG
-712 ISVIKGGI
+712 ISSIKGGI

-731 IVETTRRVLSS
+731 IVETTRSILSS

>member
-1 MHYLLSFVVVNQ
+1 
-13 MIQHFLAQLQL
+13 MIQHLLAQLQN
-24 QAQPKNSDNSD
+24 QKQQPHVQPDEKETEIKENGN
-35 NSDNNDDV
+35 
-43 KVEAKAN
+43 VEN
-50 DQKERRPSTQ
+50 GNVSNVIPT
-60 AANHLDTPFKLPMQ
+60 HLDTPFKLPME
-74 YLPDDQ
+74 YLPNDQ
-80 LCAIDKS
+80 LCSIDKS

-93 LIECTKPVNNTNSA
+93 LIECTKQI
-107 NDNTATESRPM
+107 NDGTGTTVTESGAKPM
-118 YAHMFQPQSAFAKR
+118 YAHVFQPQSTFAKR

-145 PHLQDMQRFIAAI
+145 PFLQDTQRFIASI
-158 SKNHTQDPTNDSD
+158 SSSKALKHD
-171 SDYDRIEAIWTRI
+171 SDYDRIETIWTRI
-184 KTDASFHDKFNYI
+184 KTDGGFRDKFNYI

-211 LQCYSMYNLFSPLL
+211 LQCYSMYNLFSPVL

-235 VPFFLLKLQGIP
+235 VPFFLLKLQGVP
-247 ITMPTYFGII
+247 ITLPTYFGII

-264 AVGKLIFDMSS
+264 AIGKLLFDMSS

-313 DDLAAIR
+313 EDLAAIR
-320 AYAEATIKKMRAF
+320 AYADETIHKMRAF
-333 AGHALTCGGTFG
+333 AGHARTCGDTYA
-345 PFLSDLQKNRE
+345 PFVSDLDRNRE
-356 QLERMVAALDRIDA
+356 QLERMVKALDRIDA

-389 AVFSDAGIAACMQYS
+389 AVFSDATISSCMQYS

-410 AEHMVQ
+410 AEHMAHFNTLIQ
-416 FGALLASNK
+416 TK
-425 VAACDFVSKSRTD
+425 RVAACEFVSKSKTKD
-438 DAEDAEDADN
+438 DQKK
-448 NDKKKKD
+448 DKKDKKD
-455 KKKKKKKEEAPANHS
+455 KKKKKAEEDAAQNSHS
-470 TIVNGY
+470 VIVNGY
-476 YIATAIDAEAA
+476 YVATA
-487 NGASFTLTPVKNTVS
+487 LTDGSNESNDKSNPVKNTVS

-534 GYGFYEAGTRIRPYH
+534 GHGFYEAGTRICPYH

-579 KLAGG
+579 KLTGG
-584 QQAPTGTTTPPT
+584 Q
-596 PSPSVRHF
+596 SPLVRHL

-626 IMHLTKQDNVD
+626 ITHLAKLDNVD

-647 CKLFQQDESKS
+647 CKLFDSES

-666 ANKEPSG
+666 GNNSHTNSTNK
-673 TTSENSNSNSGT
+673 

-698 GNYDFNYLYTLRPG
+698 GNYDFKYLYTLRPG
-712 ISVIKGGI
+712 ISAIKGGI

-731 IVETTRRVLSS
+731 IVETTRRILSA

>member
-1 MHYLLSFVVVNQ
+1 MQ
-13 MIQHFLAQLQL
+13 QE
-24 QAQPKNSDNSD
+24 PK
-35 NSDNNDDV
+35 
-43 KVEAKAN
+43 EP
-50 DQKERRPSTQ
+50 KEPKEEPAHVSNASPT
-60 AANHLDTPFKLPMQ
+60 NPTNPTHLDTPFKLPME
-74 YLPDDQ
+74 YLPQDQ
-80 LCAIDKS
+80 LCSIDKS

-93 LIECTKPVNNTNSA
+93 LIECTKQVNDTNYVKNDA
-107 NDNTATESRPM
+107 NESNESNGANNKSM
-118 YAHMFQPQSAFAKR
+118 YAHVFQPQSAFAKR

-145 PHLQDMQRFIAAI
+145 PHLQDTQRFIASV
-158 SKNHTQDPTNDSD
+158 SKDKSRDDDSLID
-171 SDYDRIEAIWTRI
+171 FDKVEAIWTRI
-184 KTDASFHDKFNYI
+184 KTDASFRDKFNYI
-197 DYAPLDMLNRSPTF
+197 DYAPLDALNRSPTF

-235 VPFFLLKLQGIP
+235 VPFFLLKLQGVP
-247 ITMPTYFGII
+247 ITLSTYFGII

-264 AVGKLIFDMSS
+264 AIGKLLFDMSS
-275 VSWDKRIYILVS
+275 VGWDKRIYILVS

-313 DDLAAIR
+313 ADLAAIR
-320 AYAEATIKKMRAF
+320 AYADTTIQRMRAF
-333 AGHALTCGGTFG
+333 AAHALTCGSTYA
-345 PFLSDLQKNRE
+345 PFAADLQRNRE
-356 QLERMVAALDRIDA
+356 QLERMVAALDRIDP

-389 AVFSDAGIAACMQYS
+389 AVFSDASVAACMQYS

-410 AEHMVQ
+410 AEHVAH
-416 FGALLASNK
+416 FGELLRDNK
-425 VAACDFVSKSRTD
+425 VAACEFIH
-438 DAEDAEDADN
+438 EDQPEKPEN
-448 NDKKKKD
+448 PEKKD
-455 KKKKKKKEEAPANHS
+455 KKKKKDKGKEGNRNH
-470 TIVNGY
+470 TEIVNGY
-476 YIATAIDAEAA
+476 YVATALSDDSSAL
-487 NGASFTLTPVKNTVS
+487 GPVKNTVS

-534 GYGFYEAGTRIRPYH
+534 GHGFYEAGTRIRPYH

-579 KLAGG
+579 KLTAGG
-584 QQAPTGTTTPPT
+584 APTPPT
-596 PSPSVRHF
+596 SIEKEGCGRSCGQSPPVRHF

-626 IMHLTKQDNVD
+626 IMHLTNYDGVD

-647 CKLFQQDESKS
+647 CKLFQSKKTES
-658 ESDKREKI
+658 ESTKGEKI
-666 ANKEPSG
+666 ANKSTDSSEITEENE
-673 TTSENSNSNSGT
+673 TT
-685 NKIQNLHMEVADR
+685 KIRNLHMDVADR
-698 GNYDFNYLYTLRPG
+698 GNYDFKYLYTLRPG
-712 ISVIKGGI
+712 ISAIKGGI

-731 IVETTRRVLSS
+731 IINDTRRILST

>member
-1 MHYLLSFVVVNQ
+1 
-13 MIQHFLAQLQL
+13 MIQHLLAKLQTYKH
-24 QAQPKNSDNSD
+24 QQQPQQEEEEEEEEEEVTESSMKSN
-35 NSDNNDDV
+35 
-43 KVEAKAN
+43 AN
-50 DQKERRPSTQ
+50 VTT
-60 AANHLDTPFKLPMQ
+60 ANPTHLDTPFKLPME
-74 YLPDDQ
+74 YLPKE
-80 LCAIDKS
+80 LLHSIDKS
-87 VLSDLE
+87 VLADLE
-93 LIECTKPVNNTNSA
+93 LIECTKQINNSTGTTGA
-107 NDNTATESRPM
+107 EAKPM
-118 YAHMFQPQSAFAKR
+118 YAHVFQPQSAFAKR

-145 PHLQDMQRFIAAI
+145 PHLQDTQRFIAAI
-158 SKNHTQDPTNDSD
+158 SSSKALKHDSD
-171 SDYDRIEAIWTRI
+171 HDRIEAIWTRI
-184 KTDASFHDKFNYI
+184 KTDAAFRDKFNYI
-197 DYAPLDMLNRSPTF
+197 DYTPLDMLNRSPTF
-211 LQCYSMYNLFSPLL
+211 LQCYSMYNLFSPVL

-235 VPFFLLKLQGIP
+235 VPFFLLKLQGVP

-264 AVGKLIFDMSS
+264 AIGKLIFDMSS

-313 DDLAAIR
+313 EDLAAIR
-320 AYAEATIKKMRAF
+320 TYADATIARMHEF
-333 AGHALTCGGTFG
+333 AGHARTCGDTYA
-345 PFLSDLQKNRE
+345 PFVSDLQKNRE

-404 FGFNAF
+404 FGFNAY
-410 AEHMVQ
+410 AEHMTHFVELVQ
-416 FGALLASNK
+416 NK
-425 VAACDFVSKSRTD
+425 RVSACEFVSKSK
-438 DAEDAEDADN
+438 AEHDKIHNDN
-448 NDKKKKD
+448 DTKKKD
-455 KKKKKKKEEAPANHS
+455 KKKDKNKKNKPEEDAVQSSHS
-470 TIVNGY
+470 VIVNGY
-476 YIATAIDAEAA
+476 YVATALNDES
-487 NGASFTLTPVKNTVS
+487 NDGSSPVKNTVT

-534 GYGFYEAGTRIRPYH
+534 GHGFYETGTRICPYD

-579 KLAGG
+579 KLTGG
-584 QQAPTGTTTPPT
+584 QSPP
-596 PSPSVRHF
+596 VRHF

-626 IMHLTKQDNVD
+626 ITHLTKLDNVD

-647 CKLFQQDESKS
+647 CKLFEQQKPNS

-666 ANKEPSG
+666 VNKSESESESEDKLEP
-673 TTSENSNSNSGT
+673 
-685 NKIQNLHMEVADR
+685 NKIRNLHMEVADR
-698 GNYDFNYLYTLRPG
+698 GNYDFKYLYTLRPG
-712 ISVIKGGI
+712 ISAIKGGI

-731 IVETTRRVLSS
+731 IVETTRRILSAI
-742 L
+742 

>member
-1 MHYLLSFVVVNQ
+1 
-13 MIQHFLAQLQL
+13 MIQHFLAKLQFH
-24 QAQPKNSDNSD
+24 QNPQTTPVVEPNQPELKPN
-35 NSDNNDDV
+35 DNNDNAGV
-43 KVEAKAN
+43 GLGPKVVHLK
-50 DQKERRPSTQ
+50 
-60 AANHLDTPFKLPMQ
+60 HLDTPFKLPME
-74 YLPDDQ
+74 YLPNDQ
-80 LCAIDKS
+80 LCSIDKS

-93 LIECTKPVNNTNSA
+93 LIECTKQVNTNTNMTKGA
-107 NDNTATESRPM
+107 PTEGEESKPM
-118 YAHMFQPQSAFAKR
+118 YAHVFQPQSAFAKR

-145 PHLQDMQRFIAAI
+145 PHLQDTQRFIAAV
-158 SKNHTQDPTNDSD
+158 SGSNDNDSAKA
-171 SDYDRIEAIWTRI
+171 DYDRIEAIWTRI
-184 KTDASFHDKFNYI
+184 KTDASFRDKFNYI

-211 LQCYSMYNLFSPLL
+211 LQCYSMYNLFSPVL
-225 SFLMPVIMLI
+225 SFLMPIIMLI
-235 VPFFLLKLQGIP
+235 VPFFLLKLQGVP

-313 DDLAAIR
+313 DDLATIR
-320 AYAEATIKKMRAF
+320 TYTDETIARMRRFSAHARIAGDTYA
-333 AGHALTCGGTFG
+333 
-345 PFLSDLQKNRE
+345 PFVAELDRNRE
-356 QLERMVAALDRIDA
+356 QLECMVAALDRID
-370 PALTA
+370 PPGVTA

-410 AEHMVQ
+410 AEHMSH
-416 FGALLASNK
+416 FGTLLQNK
-425 VAACDFVSKSRTD
+425 SVSACEFTVN
-438 DAEDAEDADN
+438 APHEDADT
-448 NDKKKKD
+448 DADADDTDVKKGKKG
-455 KKKKKKKEEAPANHS
+455 KKIKQKKEEGNSNKNHS
-470 TIVNGY
+470 KIVNGY
-476 YIATAIDAEAA
+476 YVATAPNDA
-487 NGASFTLTPVKNTVS
+487 SSTSTPVKNTVS

-534 GYGFYEAGTRIRPYH
+534 GHGFYEKGTSIRPYH

-579 KLAGG
+579 KL
-584 QQAPTGTTTPPT
+584 TPLSSEQSHSHSET
-596 PSPSVRHF
+596 RHF

-626 IMHLTKQDNVD
+626 IMHLTKHDNVD

-647 CKLFQQDESKS
+647 CKLFEQQEPVSD
-658 ESDKREKI
+658 SDKREKI
-666 ANKEPSG
+666 ASESQSQSESQSESQSQSESASQSKSN
-673 TTSENSNSNSGT
+673 TSEKT
-685 NKIQNLHMEVADR
+685 NKIRNLHMEVADR
-698 GNYDFNYLYTLRPG
+698 GNYDFKYLYSLRPG
-712 ISVIKGGI
+712 ISSIKGGI
-720 KVLYDLQYPAS
+720 KVLYDLQYPSS
-731 IVETTRRVLSS
+731 IVETTRRILSII
-742 L
+742 